1 MSKKATE
8 FQRKSMSRL
17 YRGKE
22 IFKPLATGW
31 IDDNVA
37 CVREWVANIFF
48 YRKNGIVIMID
59 AGYNYERLGEK
70 MGWLGLSPHEVRD
83 IFITHQDTDHI
94 GAVEADSP
102 GLFKY
107 ATLYIGESENRYLT
121 GEVRRRVLYGMY
133 KLPQVTINN
142 KKILL
147 ADGQVTDIDGIKI
160 ESMLVPGHTF
170 GHMVYLID
178 DRYLFTGDTIWFG
191 ADGGY
196 SFISALA
203 EDNRLAVKSLA
214 ALETRLKER
223 GIKPLFITGH
233 TGWTDDFE
241 FAFAH
246 RSELCS
252 PFKKHVHDPSAPYDA
267 YDESDDTEQRAK
279 AGYLKGVNTEKCTS
293 K

>member
-8 FQRKSMSRL
+8 FQRREMSRM

-22 IFKPLATGW
+22 IFKPLNTGW
-31 IDDNVA
+31 IDENVA

-48 YRKNGIVIMID
+48 YRKGETTIMID
-59 AGYNYERLGEK
+59 AGYNYDRLAEK
-70 MGWLGLSPHEVRD
+70 MSWLGIDPASIRHIL
-83 IFITHQDTDHI
+83 ITHQDTDHV

-102 GLFKY
+102 GLFRQ
-107 ATLYIGESENRYLT
+107 ATLYIGEVENRYLT
-121 GEVRRRVLYGMY
+121 GEARRRVIYRLY
-133 KLPQVTINN
+133 KLPQVTIDN
-142 KKILL
+142 KKVLL
-147 ADGQVTDIDGIKI
+147 KDGQVITIGGVKI
-160 ESMLVPGHTF
+160 ECFLTPGHTW

-203 EDNRLAVKSLA
+203 EDNNLAKKSLA
-214 ALETRLKER
+214 ALEERLKAR
-223 GIKPLFITGH
+223 GLRPMFLTGH

-246 RSELCS
+246 RDKLCS
-252 PFKKHVHDPSAPYDA
+252 PFGKRVHDPNAPYDA
-267 YDESDDTEQRAK
+267 YDESDDTREQAQAGLLPGVGRRKGGRA
-279 AGYLKGVNTEKCTS
+279 
-293 K
+293 